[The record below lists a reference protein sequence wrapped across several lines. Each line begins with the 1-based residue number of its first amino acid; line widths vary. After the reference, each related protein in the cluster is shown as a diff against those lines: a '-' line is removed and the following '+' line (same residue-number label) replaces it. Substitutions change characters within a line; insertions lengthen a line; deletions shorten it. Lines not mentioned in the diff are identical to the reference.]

1 MIQLMIFADVRT
13 SIMMMEV
20 NQNVQNAIIL
30 GIKKNIQYMN
40 IVRHANMEILQCIVN
55 HAMKIKKE
63 HIINF
68 IQLIKLANAIVM
80 MDFMMIL

>member
-30 GIKKNIQYMN
+30 GIKKKYTIYE
-40 IVRHANMEILQCIVN
+40 HS
-55 HAMKIKKE
+55 KICKYGNTAV
-63 HIINF
+63 HC
-68 IQLIKLANAIVM
+68 
-80 MDFMMIL
+80 

>member
-40 IVRHANMEILQCIVN
+40 IVRHASMEILKCIVN

-68 IQLIKLANAIVM
+68 IQLIKLVNAIAM
-80 MDFMMIL
+80 MDLMMIL

>member
-1 MIQLMIFADVRT
+1 
-13 SIMMMEV
+13 
-20 NQNVQNAIIL
+20 
-30 GIKKNIQYMN
+30 
-40 IVRHANMEILQCIVN
+40 MEILQCIVN
-55 HAMKIKKE
+55 HAMKIKE

>member
-1 MIQLMIFADVRT
+1 
-13 SIMMMEV
+13 
-20 NQNVQNAIIL
+20 
-30 GIKKNIQYMN
+30 MN